1 MNEFTYWD
9 MTYKKEAKEE
19 YPDELVEERYRLN
32 HLNLLLKWADVKS
45 SQKILKTDLFAE
57 ALCPSRVFLSD
68 ILEINSSVIG
78 IDISAE
84 ITSRARMNTA
94 QYAAGSPSEYITCDA
109 RQLPFASNS
118 FDLIVSDS
126 SLDHFKHEVEIL
138 TALFELT
145 RVLKR
150 GGTLI
155 ITMDNKGNLTEPLF
169 RLWIYFG
176 LAPFFIGKTYSIKEL
191 IQALT
196 RVKLCVMDVTAIVHY
211 PRFFTKMKIRLLR
224 KIMPS
229 RLDRNIRR
237 VLAFFDRLESTQTKY
252 LTGLFIAAKAVKPC
266 DYRENRCPR

>member
-1 MNEFTYWD
+1 MENESTYWD
-9 MTYKKEAKEE
+9 MIYKKEAKEE

-32 HLNLLLKWADVKS
+32 HLNLLLKWANVKG
-45 SQKILKTDLFAE
+45 SQLVLKTDLFGE
-57 ALCPSRVFLSD
+57 ATGSQRAFLWDMLQS
-68 ILEINSSVIG
+68 NNNVVST
-78 IDISAE
+78 DISFAVVSGARE
-84 ITSRARMNTA
+84 RALQHAPGLGHYVN
-94 QYAAGSPSEYITCDA
+94 CDL
-109 RQLPFASNS
+109 RELPFASNS

-176 LAPFFIGKTYSIKEL
+176 LAPFFSGKTYSIKEL

-211 PRFFTKMKIRLLR
+211 PRFFTKMTIRLLR

-252 LTGLFIAAKAVKPC
+252 LTGLFIAAKAVKLC
-266 DYRENRCPR
+266 VHRENRCPR